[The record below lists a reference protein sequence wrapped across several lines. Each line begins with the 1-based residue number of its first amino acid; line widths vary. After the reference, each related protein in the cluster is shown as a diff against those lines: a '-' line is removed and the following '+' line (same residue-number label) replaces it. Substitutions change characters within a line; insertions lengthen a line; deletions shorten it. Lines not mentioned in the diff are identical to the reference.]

1 MPVKGKAEN
10 KMLQKKKKNQ
20 GFTLVELIVVIVIIL
35 ILAAVAVPSITR
47 CVQKSKIAKCANQRH
62 ELATQFQIM
71 GTDVPEL
78 ALCTLE
84 GEVENILKKDVL
96 NYMIENGY
104 CSQDITVCPVYNE
117 KYELEISVENG
128 QQHVEFV
135 CQCVDSVKGY
145 VSTCSKYYNE
155 IIKNGNENPDRKDLL
170 SKVADEKGFMKVS
183 DSIKSSTLFK
193 DKPLYWKPY
202 FLADG
207 TMALYGT
214 TNSEGENA
222 WSNWN
227 AYLIYYNGQVYQSTK
242 KNGTKPTNGNIASMN
257 GIKKETMEEY
267 LKNHDFEKVEK

>member
-1 MPVKGKAEN
+1 M
-10 KMLQKKKKNQ
+10 
-20 GFTLVELIVVIVIIL
+20 
-35 ILAAVAVPSITR
+35 
-47 CVQKSKIAKCANQRH
+47 
-62 ELATQFQIM
+62 
-71 GTDVPEL
+71 
-78 ALCTLE
+78 
-84 GEVENILKKDVL
+84 
-96 NYMIENGY
+96 
-104 CSQDITVCPVYNE
+104 
-117 KYELEISVENG
+117 
-128 QQHVEFV
+128 EFV

-155 IIKNGNENPDRKDLL
+155 IIKNGNKNPDRKDLL

-222 WSNWN
+222 WS
-227 AYLIYYNGQVYQSTK
+227 
-242 KNGTKPTNGNIASMN
+242 IASMN

>member
-47 CVQKSKIAKCANQRH
+47 YVQKSKIAKCANQRH

-96 NYMIENGY
+96 DYMIENGY

-155 IIKNGNENPDRKDLL
+155 IIKNGNKNPDRKDLL

-257 GIKKETMEEY
+257 GIKKETME
-267 LKNHDFEKVEK
+267 